1 MRAVAPRAREREGQ
15 MKEGRSQC
23 SKVARW
29 EAVAELSK
37 AQGDRETEKRRKGEK
52 GRQASA
58 CPRVPCDPHCMVR
71 LCSASFP
78 SKPAWQPGAR
88 RAEAPRCRHFWTE
101 QPGKQTPDDHYFEIP
116 SNVERRAAW
125 LKRISRQGTAKGSPW
140 QPASRSV
147 VCSRHFIDKDYR
159 EGCKRKLLQSSA
171 IPTVFPEY
179 PSYLQGGD
187 CPKRRKLSRQ
197 ENDGTQSDRR
207 SNQERAN
214 ENDSQHADDRSDRVD
229 EPPAETDPETEPSE
243 ETTRT
248 DQECQTVLN
257 VAAMIEENK
266 RNTHRLQAIEDAGF
280 HVTRIVTDNHK
291 TNAALFRSMS
301 EDKTLQHVIAHP
313 LREDDSLFLSFD
325 PNHLI
330 KNLRTN
336 LLERSMFDGDEE
348 IQGGLF
354 LKELYDIQSGL
365 LVKPV
370 RFLTWA
376 HVDPNNLEKMKVS
389 RATLLFSPVVIGT
402 LEYLKENPSCH
413 ERAPIF
419 EGCGATVRF
428 MRAIGKWYALH
439 NIGGWTD
446 RHDQEQPFI
455 TTDDERLS
463 WLEVDFVEYM
473 EHLRTSG
480 HGARNRCMTKE
491 TYEAT
496 MMTTRST
503 VALAEY
509 LLDNINFRY
518 VLTRCL
524 NSDPVESLFSCF
536 RQFNGGNDKV
546 DARTAVFTAERLLK
560 VGIVEAAKSGNA
572 PTSYDAQTSVRSSA
586 PQRPGDNLPPV
597 IEMAARKLMR
607 ELRLPDVCDQVSE
620 SLELAPLAYVAGYI
634 ALACDEK
641 VTCPSCK
648 TLLHQPRTTDSPFN
662 LLRILDRGGL
672 TYPTLD
678 ALWVCK
684 ITCRRSDG
692 TTEDP
697 PGVVTKRIDSGF
709 PPPPPSTNPD

>member
-1 MRAVAPRAREREGQ
+1 MPKSCCVPLCP
-15 MKEGRSQC
+15 ST
-23 SKVARW
+23 
-29 EAVAELSK
+29 
-37 AQGDRETEKRRKGEK
+37 DRN
-52 GRQASA
+52 S
-58 CPRVPCDPHCMVR
+58 
-71 LCSASFP
+71 P
-78 SKPAWQPGAR
+78 S
-88 RAEAPRCRHFWTE
+88 
-101 QPGKQTPDDHYFEIP
+101 DHYFEIP

-159 EGCKRKLLQSSA
+159 EGCKRKLLRSSA

-197 ENDGTQSDRR
+197 ENDETQSDRR

-243 ETTRT
+243 ETTTT
-248 DQECQTVLN
+248 DQESQTVLN
-257 VAAMIEENK
+257 VAAMLEENK
-266 RNTHRLQAIEDAGF
+266 RNTHRLQVKVNRLNCSMQKLQEKCDELSRKVQEFEQNKAVQALKNIFAAADRGDKTATFVRHQIMSFGKTRPSYEEHVLRECVLWKACSSKGYEHVKARKLFKLPCRSTLQKFVGRSTGEVGVTTLIKDRLRAEFQALKIDQERHCSLIIDEMAIQQKVVYDRQVDKIFGLVDMGIDSSEASSSGTPQVANRLLCFVIRGLSTAYIIPVGYFFTRCLRNDELKKMTLSVMQAIEDAGF

-313 LREDDSLFLSFD
+313 FREDDPLFLSFD

-370 RFLTWA
+370 RFLTRA
-376 HVDPNNLEKMKVS
+376 HVDPSNLEKMKVS

-480 HGARNRCMTKE
+480 DGARNRCMTKE

-509 LLDNINFRY
+509 LLDNI
-518 VLTRCL
+518 
-524 NSDPVESLFSCF
+524 
-536 RQFNGGNDKV
+536 K
-546 DARTAVFTAERLLK
+546 
-560 VGIVEAAKSGNA
+560 
-572 PTSYDAQTSVRSSA
+572 
-586 PQRPGDNLPPV
+586 
-597 IEMAARKLMR
+597 
-607 ELRLPDVCDQVSE
+607 
-620 SLELAPLAYVAGYI
+620 
-634 ALACDEK
+634 
-641 VTCPSCK
+641 
-648 TLLHQPRTTDSPFN
+648 
-662 LLRILDRGGL
+662 
-672 TYPTLD
+672 
-678 ALWVCK
+678 
-684 ITCRRSDG
+684 
-692 TTEDP
+692 
-697 PGVVTKRIDSGF
+697 
-709 PPPPPSTNPD
+709 